1 MSRMTFDVYRGEV
14 PTEGLY
20 LVGERKRH
28 VVLSVRPVD
37 SRQWH
42 DRWALEV
49 RRLAPDEVIPS
60 GAPVWD
66 TVSYAPGYCPACI
79 AAEAGLTVPDYVV
92 HRCGASR

>member
-1 MSRMTFDVYRGEV
+1 MSRMTFDVYGGEA

-28 VVLSVRPVD
+28 VVLRVRPVD

-49 RRLAPDEVIPS
+49 RRLAADEVIPPD
-60 GAPVWD
+60 ARVWD
-66 TVSYAPGYCPACI
+66 TATYPPGFCPACI
-79 AAEAGLTVPDYVV
+79 ALEAGLTFPDYVV
-92 HRCGASR
+92 HRCGAT